1 MYSWHTHPAK
11 RKNIVLRARP
21 GGKGGT
27 EKNGF
32 QEGKRPT
39 IIGTEKVN
47 DTFGSSK
54 FPCSFKKELVFLAG
68 NGLQTTRIWIHI
80 NRKCGSSGFPSPRKM
95 SRSMKFTQ
103 WAAEHN
109 TCPKILPQSS
119 FSLSEIASIVISREN
134 I

>member
-21 GGKGGT
+21 GGKGRT

-54 FPCSFKKELVFLAG
+54 FPLQLQEGACFPPREWPSNYENMDPHKQEMWIKWLPKPKEDVKV
-68 NGLQTTRIWIHI
+68 NEIHSVGC
-80 NRKCGSSGFPSPRKM
+80 R
-95 SRSMKFTQ
+95 
-103 WAAEHN
+103 A
-109 TCPKILPQSS
+109 
-119 FSLSEIASIVISREN
+119 
-134 I
+134 